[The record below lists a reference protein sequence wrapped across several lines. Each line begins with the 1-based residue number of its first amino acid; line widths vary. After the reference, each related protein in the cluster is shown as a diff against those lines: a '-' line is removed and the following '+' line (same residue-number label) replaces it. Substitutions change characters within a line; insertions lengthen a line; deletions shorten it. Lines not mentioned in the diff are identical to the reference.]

1 MLNAMPDVRD
11 TASGPAP
18 RDAER
23 GGDADD
29 PPPSTA
35 GGGAAHPDGEPRPVT
50 VVLPV
55 ELEERLRLLARLPQ
69 LLVCCDFD
77 GVLAPIVTDPMQ
89 ASPRRESVVAMR
101 ALADLPQTHVAV
113 VSGRSLR
120 DLATLSRLPEEIRLV
135 GSHGSEF
142 DVDWAA
148 DLPGPVLA
156 LRKRINH
163 ELTQLADRI
172 PGAYAEQKPTGVA
185 FHFRNADA
193 DLASLGVEEI
203 LAGPAQLDGV
213 HVKHGKA
220 VVELSVVETS
230 KGSAI
235 DELRRQVGASA
246 VLFVG
251 DDVTDEDGFAT
262 LSGPDVGVKVG
273 GGRTRAHFRV
283 EGTEAVSRLLAV
295 LAEHRSGW
303 LMGSAAVPIVHHSF
317 LSDRRTAAIVGP
329 DARIR
334 WFCVPRIDSAAV
346 FAELI
351 GGPAGGYFAVG
362 PDGGGMPTDQRY
374 VGDSLVLQST
384 WPRLT
389 VLDYLDCSGGRPARL
404 AGRSDLV
411 RVLDGEGPALVE
423 FAPRLDFGRVATRL
437 EAGENGVEVLG
448 TTDLMV
454 LRSAGVSW
462 EIVEDGIHQTA
473 KARVELDAGPVVLEL
488 RCGTA
493 SLASEPVSESER
505 RSATVDYWRGWADE
519 LDVPSI
525 EPDLVRRSALV
536 LRGLSHG
543 PTGAVVAAATTSL
556 PERIGGVRNW
566 DYRYCWLRHAALAS
580 AALVRL
586 GSDAEAMAFLDFVL
600 GVLDQRGEPDR
611 LPAVL
616 NVTGRHLPPEAE
628 ISDLPGYAG
637 SRPVRVGNA
646 SDGQIQLDVFG
657 CIVELVHLLARRGA
671 PLSAEHWHLVESMV
685 SAVSHRWKE
694 RDHGMWE
701 VRTAP
706 RHHTYS
712 KAMCWLTLDR
722 AIDVSVSF
730 RGSVERSWEDLRE
743 TIRSEVLEQG
753 WKPRV
758 GAFTA
763 AYEGEDLD
771 AAVLA
776 LGLFGLVDLDDRRF
790 VSTVEVLEHVLREGP
805 TVYRYKT
812 DDGLPGRGSGFHL
825 MTSWLI
831 DAYQLVGRRD
841 DALELFGN
849 LVDRV
854 GPTGLLSEAYDP
866 VTGRALGNIPQAYS
880 HLGLINNA
888 LNLDGR
894 RD

>member
-1 MLNAMPDVRD
+1 VAHHRGEPGSPNAMR
-11 TASGPAP
+11 T
-18 RDAER
+18 
-23 GGDADD
+23 
-29 PPPSTA
+29 
-35 GGGAAHPDGEPRPVT
+35 
-50 VVLPV
+50 VLPE
-55 ELEERLRLLARLPQ
+55 ELEDRLRLLARMPQ

-89 ASPRRESVVAMR
+89 AAPMRESVVAMR
-101 ALADLPQTHVAV
+101 ALAALPQTHVAV

-148 DLPGPVLA
+148 DLPGPVQA
-156 LRKRINH
+156 LRKRVNH
-163 ELTQLADRI
+163 ELSELAGRI
-172 PGAYAEQKPTGVA
+172 PGAYAELKPTGVA
-185 FHFRNADA
+185 FHYRNADG

-213 HVKHGKA
+213 HIRHGKS

-230 KGSAI
+230 KGAAI
-235 DELRRQVGASA
+235 DELRRQVSASA
-246 VLFVG
+246 VIFIG

-262 LSGPDVGVKVG
+262 LSGPDLGIKVG
-273 GGRTRAHFRV
+273 TGRTRANYRV
-283 EGTEAVSRLLAV
+283 SDPEEVSRLLAV
-295 LAEHRSGW
+295 LAEQRSAW
-303 LMGSAAVPIVHHSF
+303 LMGSAAVPIEHHSF

-334 WFCVPRIDSAAV
+334 WFCVPRIDSTAL
-346 FAELI
+346 FAELV
-351 GGPAGGYFAVG
+351 GGPAGGYFSVE
-362 PDGGGMPTDQRY
+362 PEGGGLATDQRY
-374 VGDSLVLQST
+374 LGDSLVLVST

-389 VLDYLDCSGGRPARL
+389 VTDYLDCSGGRPDRL

-411 RVLDGEGPALVE
+411 RVLEGEGPAVVE
-423 FAPRLDFGRVATRL
+423 FAPRLDFGRVSTRL
-437 EAGENGVEVLG
+437 EQHEGGIEVQG

-454 LRSAGVSW
+454 LRSPAVQWDILDDGV
-462 EIVEDGIHQTA
+462 HQTA
-473 KARVELDAGPVVLEL
+473 RAVVDLSAGPLTLEL
-488 RCGTA
+488 RCGTG
-493 SLASEPVSESER
+493 SMLAEPFGERDR
-505 RSATVDYWRGWADE
+505 RSETLGYWQDWADD

-525 EPDLVRRSALV
+525 EPDLVRRSAVV
-536 LRGLSHG
+536 LKGLSHG
-543 PTGAVVAAATTSL
+543 PTGAIVAAATTSL
-556 PERIGGVRNW
+556 PERIGGMRNW
-566 DYRYCWLRHAALAS
+566 DYRYCWLRHAALSAS
-580 AALVRL
+580 ALVRL
-586 GSDAEAMAFLDFVL
+586 GSVSEAMAFLDWVL
-600 GVLDQRGEPDR
+600 GVLEHRGDPDR

-646 SDGQIQLDVFG
+646 SEGQVQLDVFG
-657 CIVELVHLLARRGA
+657 CIVELVHLLLRRGA
-671 PLSAEHWHLVESMV
+671 PLSSEHWHVVSAMV
-685 SAVSHRWKE
+685 SAVSHRWTE
-694 RDHGMWE
+694 RDHGIWE

-712 KAMCWLTLDR
+712 KSMCWLTLDR
-722 AIDVSVSF
+722 AVDIAEVF
-730 RGSVERSWEDLRE
+730 ERRVAPDWEQLRD
-743 TIRSEVLEQG
+743 TIRGEVLENS
-753 WKPRV
+753 WKPEV

-763 AYEGEDLD
+763 AYDGTDVD

-776 LGLFGLVDLDDRRF
+776 LGLFGLVEPDDPRF
-790 VSTVEVLEHVLREGP
+790 VSTVDVLEHVLRDGP
-805 TVYRYKT
+805 TVYRYRT
-812 DDGLPGRGSGFHL
+812 DDGLPGIGSGFHL

-831 DAYQLVGRRD
+831 DAYALVGRRD
-841 DALELFGN
+841 DAVDLFAD

-866 VTGRALGNIPQAYS
+866 VSGRALGNLPQAYS
-880 HLGLINNA
+880 HLGFINNA